1 MRHDLPPRQG
11 LYDPAQEHDAC
22 GVAFVVHMKGLRS
35 HDIVKEG
42 IGALC
47 NLQHRGASGSE
58 VNTGDGAGILL
69 QIPDRFLRE
78 VVGFALPAEGSYATG
93 IAFLPTDPAKADE
106 AVDAVEKIA
115 ASEGLRVLGWRD
127 LPFDDSMIGSTAAAV
142 EPAFRQIFL
151 AGDGLMHD
159 EPRASGLHRAQADRA
174 RGGYAGRRRRRL
186 LPEPVVSHP
195 RLQGDAHHPSAG
207 RVLPRPARRAGRIRP
222 GPGPLPV
229 LDQHLPVLAAGP
241 PVPLHRPQRRDQ
253 HRAGQPQLDAGPRGP
268 AGQRVAAR
276 RPGSHLPDL
285 HPRGQRLGHLRRGAR
300 AAAPGRLRAAPRR
313 VDDDPRGVGEPRSR
327 CPSTSGP
334 STATTPRSWSPG
346 TVPASIAF
354 TDGTVI
360 GAVLDRNGLR
370 PSRYWVTYDDLVVMA
385 SEVGVLDV
393 DPARVVHKGRLQ
405 PGRMFLVDTAKGRI
419 VDDDEIKT
427 PPGRRPPLR
436 ASGSTRH
443 LVELDQLPYRPH
455 ELKPHATRP
464 AATTGLRLHERGAP
478 AAHRPDGPDR
488 RRAHRLDGHRHALGR
503 ALVATPSCC
512 STTSHSCSP
521 R

>member
-11 LYDPAQEHDAC
+11 LYDPALEHDAC
-22 GVAFVVHMKGLRS
+22 GVNFIVHMKGLRS
-35 HDIVKEG
+35 HDIVQQG

-69 QIPDRFLRE
+69 QIPDRFLRA

-142 EPAFRQIFL
+142 EPSFRQVFL
-151 AGDGLMHD
+151 AGDGLMH
-159 EPRASGLHRAQADRA
+159 ESLERRAYIVRKRIEHEVGTP
-174 RGGYAGRRRRRL
+174 GRRGRRL
-186 LPEPVVSHP
+186 LPEPVVPHP
-195 RLQGDAHHPSAG
+195 RLQGDAHHAPAG
-207 RVLPRPARRAGRIRP
+207 RVLPRPARRAGRV
-222 GPGPLPV
+222 GAGAGALAL

-268 AGQRVAAR
+268 AGQRAGSTGDLER
-276 RPGSHLPDL
+276 IFPICTPGASDSATFDEVLELLHLGGYELPHAVLMMIPEAWENHESMPLD
-285 HPRGQRLGHLRRGAR
+285 QRAFYRYHSSLM
-300 AAAPGRLRAAPRR
+300 
-313 VDDDPRGVGEPRSR
+313 EPWD
-327 CPSTSGP
+327 G
-334 STATTPRSWSPG
+334 
-346 TVPASIAF
+346 PASIAF

-370 PSRYWVTYDDLVVMA
+370 PSRYWVTSDDLVIMA

-419 VDDDEIKT
+419 VGDDEIKT
-427 PPGRRPPLR
+427 APGRRPPLQ
-436 ASGSTRH
+436 A
-443 LVELDQLPYRPH
+443 V
-455 ELKPHATRP
+455 A
-464 AATTGLRLHERGAP
+464 
-478 AAHRPDGPDR
+478 
-488 RRAHRLDGHRHALGR
+488 RRAAWSSSTTCPSGPTSCGPTARSSTASRSS
-503 ALVATPSCC
+503 ATP
-512 STTSHSCSP
+512 P
-521 R
+521 RSSRS